1 MSDPIW
7 VAQRAATGLLFTVEA
22 VGPTGL
28 WVPVRPRPEPSIE
41 EQRRQSWEA
50 AREAVRRRSGG
61 PGPSEWEQE
70 EHRRKARE
78 EAALEERARRDEEE
92 YRKDLVREADGRA
105 FRREHRSTK
114 CQAARDRRLGERE
127 ATEEWADRL
136 EDGFATLEAAY
147 EDDPDPPDCDFWT
160 QKRRL
165 PRALVE

>member
-7 VAQRAATGLLFTVEA
+7 VAQRTATGLGFIVESFS
-22 VGPTGL
+22 PSGL

-61 PGPSEWEQE
+61 PGPSE
-70 EHRRKARE
+70 
-78 EAALEERARRDEEE
+78 RDEEE